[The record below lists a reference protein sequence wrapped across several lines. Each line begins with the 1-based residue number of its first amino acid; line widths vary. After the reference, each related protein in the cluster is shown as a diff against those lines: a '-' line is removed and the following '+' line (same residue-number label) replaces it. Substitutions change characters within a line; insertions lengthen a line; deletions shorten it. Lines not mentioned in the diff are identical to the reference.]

1 VSSHPERKSGFMKW
15 LSKLFKGGS
24 NRGRSGRH
32 HYDPAEDG
40 MSWRAPSRALVNTT
54 TQFHFSS
61 IIYNVMILVCYE

>member
-1 VSSHPERKSGFMKW
+1 MKW

-32 HYDPAEDG
+32 HYDPAEEG

-54 TQFHFSS
+54 TQFRFYSV
-61 IIYNVMILVCYE
+61 IFIVIGLVMN